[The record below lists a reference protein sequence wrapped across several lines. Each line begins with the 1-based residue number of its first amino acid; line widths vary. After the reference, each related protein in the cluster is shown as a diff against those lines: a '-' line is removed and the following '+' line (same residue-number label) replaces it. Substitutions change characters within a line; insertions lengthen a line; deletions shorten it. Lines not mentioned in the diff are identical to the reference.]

1 MIRPELEQSGEISL
15 RFGLISSIC
24 RDLSEIRPDLAEI
37 GLISSR
43 SAEISSRSG
52 QVSPNPAAFGKIR
65 RHWKTKTPVFSRN
78 LSPSSLGLKREK
90 LSHLHFY
97 FHDILS
103 GPKPTSVRVAQ
114 AAMTN
119 TSSTLFGAV
128 SVIDDALTMLPDN
141 SSKVVGRAQGIYASA
156 SQSEV
161 GLLMVLNFAFIE
173 GEYNGSTLS
182 VLGRNTIFSTVRELP
197 IVGGSGVFRFARGYA
212 HAKTYYFDTKTLDAI
227 VEYNVYVLHY

>member
-1 MIRPELEQSGEISL
+1 MAKIFPSTL
-15 RFGLISSIC
+15 LISFAIFFFSTYIK
-24 RDLSEIRPDLAEI
+24 AE
-37 GLISSR
+37 
-43 SAEISSRSG
+43 
-52 QVSPNPAAFGKIR
+52 
-65 RHWKTKTPVFSRN
+65 TPVFSRN

-103 GPKPTSVRVAQ
+103 GPKPNAVRVAQ

-119 TSSTLFGAV
+119 TSSTSFGAV

-156 SQSEV
+156 SQSEF

-182 VLGRNTIFSTVRELP
+182 VLGRNTILSTVRELP

-212 HAKTYYFDTKTLDAI
+212 HAKTYTFDTKTGDAV
-227 VEYNVYVLHY
+227 VEYNVYALHY